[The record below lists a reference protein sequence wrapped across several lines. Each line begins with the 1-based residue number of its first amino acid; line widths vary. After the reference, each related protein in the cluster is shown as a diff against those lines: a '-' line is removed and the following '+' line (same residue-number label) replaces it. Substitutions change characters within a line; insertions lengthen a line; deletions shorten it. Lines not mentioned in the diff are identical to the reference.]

1 MRRYPWMINGAF
13 VLVGAFFLAK
23 LINAVVYHQLR
34 ELPSL
39 ETVAVQKSHD
49 SGPGR
54 PTPHDLASTIVER
67 NLMQARRE
75 DLIKAAE
82 GAQKPLDPNAI
93 KPCSLSANLI
103 SIISANEPAWSFV
116 IFKDSKSQDTNMY
129 APVSGRNQIPGDIT
143 LVSVGPNEAKFRKED
158 HTEICVLGDEGKQ
171 PPAPSAT
178 AAATEDNEG
187 GGGAGVKK
195 ISDTE
200 FQVEQGEIDRVLQ
213 NLNEV
218 ATQARIVPNFVGG
231 QSNGFK
237 LFSIQPGSIFQKIG
251 MQNGDVIKKINGY
264 EMNSPDKALEVYQKL
279 RDSKSIVIQMD
290 RHGGD
295 KTVTYQIR

>member
-13 VLVGAFFLAK
+13 VLAGAFFMAK
-23 LINAVVYHQLR
+23 LINALAYHSLR

-39 ETVAVQKSHD
+39 ENVSVQKSHD
-49 SGPGR
+49 NGPGR
-54 PTPHDLASTIVER
+54 PTPHDEAHTIVER

-75 DLIKAAE
+75 DLVPADGPNKPKADVT
-82 GAQKPLDPNAI
+82 QM
-93 KPCSLSANLI
+93 KPCSLAANLV

-116 IFKDSKSQDTNMY
+116 IFKDAKSQDTNMY

-143 LVSVGPNEAKFRKED
+143 LVSVGPNEARFIKDD
-158 HTEICVLGDEGKQ
+158 HTEVCVLGDDSKQ
-171 PPAPSAT
+171 PGTPAPVI
-178 AAATEDNEG
+178 AAAEDGEG

-195 ISDTE
+195 VSDTE
-200 FQVEQGEIDRVLQ
+200 YQVEQGEIDHVLQ

-251 MQNGDVIKKINGY
+251 MTNGDVIKKINGY

-290 RHGGD
+290 RHGSD

>member
-13 VLVGAFFLAK
+13 VLAGAFFMAK
-23 LINAVVYHQLR
+23 LVNALTYHALR

-39 ETVAVQKSHD
+39 ENVSVQKSRD
-49 SGPGR
+49 NGPGR
-54 PTPHDLASTIVER
+54 PTPHDTGKVIVER

-75 DLIKAAE
+75 DLVVVDGPKS
-82 GAQKPLDPNAI
+82 KPDPSQL
-93 KPCSLSANLI
+93 KPCTLAANLV

-116 IFKDSKSQDTNMY
+116 IFKDAKSQDTNMY

-143 LVSVGPNEAKFRKED
+143 LVSVGPNEAKFIKDD
-158 HTEICVLGDEGKQ
+158 HTEVCVLGDDGKQ
-171 PPAPSAT
+171 PAAPTTS
-178 AAATEDNEG
+178 AATDDG
-187 GGGAGVKK
+187 GGGDGVRKV
-195 ISDTE
+195 SDTE
-200 FQVEQGEIDRVLQ
+200 YTVDKSEIDKVLQ

-231 QSNGFK
+231 VSNGFK

-251 MQNGDVIKKINGY
+251 MVNGDVIKKINGY

-279 RDSKSIVIQMD
+279 RDSTSIAIQMD
-290 RHGGD
+290 RHGSD